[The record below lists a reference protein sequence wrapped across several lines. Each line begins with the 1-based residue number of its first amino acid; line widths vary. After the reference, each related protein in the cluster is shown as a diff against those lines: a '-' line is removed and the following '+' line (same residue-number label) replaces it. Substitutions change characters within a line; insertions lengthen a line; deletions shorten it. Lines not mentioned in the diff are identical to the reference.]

1 MPTTVERFDKR
12 EWSGEQLEA
21 LFAEGFPAFIS
32 ADKDA
37 KRYIE
42 RIRKWFPQL
51 DIVLVDEDD
60 APVATGWGVPIQW
73 SGDVSD
79 LPAGYTDSLRRA
91 VELYD
96 AGGTPDTFV
105 ICGGLVHPARR
116 KGSGLAD
123 ALITGLCQLADDA
136 LWPRAIAPLRPTLKR
151 LYPLAGIDDYA
162 AWTRD
167 DGAPFDPWLRTH
179 WRLGGRVIASA
190 PASQTMTGTVAEWEN
205 WTAMAFP
212 ATGDYVIPEGLS
224 VLHIDR
230 TADHGVYVEPNV
242 WVRHR

>member
-12 EWSGEQLEA
+12 EWSDEQLEA

-79 LPAGYTDSLRRA
+79 LPAG
-91 VELYD
+91 
-96 AGGTPDTFV
+96 
-105 ICGGLVHPARR
+105 
-116 KGSGLAD
+116 
-123 ALITGLCQLADDA
+123 
-136 LWPRAIAPLRPTLKR
+136 
-151 LYPLAGIDDYA
+151 
-162 AWTRD
+162 
-167 DGAPFDPWLRTH
+167 
-179 WRLGGRVIASA
+179 
-190 PASQTMTGTVAEWEN
+190 
-205 WTAMAFP
+205 FP